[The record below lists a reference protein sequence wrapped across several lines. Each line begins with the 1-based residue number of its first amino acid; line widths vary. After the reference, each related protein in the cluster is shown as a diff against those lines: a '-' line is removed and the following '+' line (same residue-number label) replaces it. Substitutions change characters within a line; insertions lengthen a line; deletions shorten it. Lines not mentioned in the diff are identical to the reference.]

1 MKNQSNENINRI
13 IEMAWEDR
21 TPFDAIESQFGAA
34 EKDVI
39 KIMRSNLKRRSFE
52 LWRKRVTDRKTK
64 HKINKLEG
72 QRRFKSK
79 NQK

>member
-21 TPFDAIESQFGAA
+21 TPFDAIESQFGVA